1 MDNQQTPPTIK
12 QQHPAARY
20 DSAQSPTWDQLAAER
35 QRQGFP
41 TFRAH
46 FDDTEGHRR

>member
-1 MDNQQTPPTIK
+1 MDKQQTPPTTK
-12 QQHPAARY
+12 QHPAARY
-20 DSAQSPTWDQLAAER
+20 DSAPSPSWDQQAAER

-46 FDDTEGHRR
+46 FDDTEGRRQ